1 MSDINVNQLYDS
13 VLKKKAVKYKT
24 YESVLQLC
32 HKRIKR
38 TAENEKLFC
47 IYTVPRFIIGT
58 PLYDHSQ
65 LKTYIINSLKKS
77 GFVVKQVNSETLYIS
92 WDLKDK
98 KRVLKKQPKSP
109 QKFRSIQDY
118 NPTGKFVNDNT
129 LAIKNISD
137 KLHIIQL

>member
-24 YESVLQLC
+24 YESVLKLC
-32 HKRIKR
+32 HLRIKR
-38 TAENEKLFC
+38 NAENEKLFC

-58 PLYDHSQ
+58 PLYNHSQ
-65 LKTYIINSLKKS
+65 LKTYILNSLKKS
-77 GFVVKQVNSETLYIS
+77 GFVVKFINLETMYIS

-98 KRVLKKQPKSP
+98 KRVKKQPKPP